1 MPSDSFAGLRVLSLE
16 SRRSREVSRL
26 IETYHGVPLSA
37 PAMREVSVDEN
48 REVLGFARDV
58 IDGSFDFVVFFT
70 GVGARILLQLLAEE
84 GLDQQFLVA
93 LRKIKV
99 AVRGPK
105 PQTVLREWSVPIAV
119 AASEPHTWRE
129 LLASL
134 EQSPGGLAGK
144 RIAVQEYGASNPE
157 FLAALRE
164 CGAAVRAVSVYEWAL
179 PEDLS
184 PLREA
189 VSAVIA
195 GQVDVALFT
204 TGVQIRHFFQV
215 AGEMNRENELRQ
227 ALAKIVVASIGPST
241 SAALEAA
248 EVRVDLVPAHA
259 KLGVLVKEAAERS
272 NQLISSRTK
281 E

>member
-1 MPSDSFAGLRVLSLE
+1 VPSASFQGLRVLSLE

-26 IETYHGVPLSA
+26 IETYQGVPLSA

-70 GVGARILLQLLAEE
+70 GVGARIMLQRLAEE
-84 GLDQQFLVA
+84 GLDQQFLAA
-93 LRKIKV
+93 LRKIRV

-134 EQSPGGLAGK
+134 DESPGGLAGK

-164 CGAAVRAVSVYEWAL
+164 RGAAVRAVSVYEWAL

-184 PLREA
+184 SLREA
-189 VSAVIA
+189 VAAVIA

-215 AGEMNRENELRQ
+215 AREMDRENELRR

-248 EVRVDLVPAHA
+248 GLRVDLVPAHS

-272 NQLISSRTK
+272 NQLISSRSK

>member
-1 MPSDSFAGLRVLSLE
+1 VPSDSFAGLRVLSLE

-164 CGAAVRAVSVYEWAL
+164 YGAAVRAVSVYEWAL

-215 AGEMNRENELRQ
+215 AGEMNRENELRR

-248 EVRVDLVPAHA
+248 GVRVDLVPAHA

-272 NQLISSRTK
+272 NQLISSRTR